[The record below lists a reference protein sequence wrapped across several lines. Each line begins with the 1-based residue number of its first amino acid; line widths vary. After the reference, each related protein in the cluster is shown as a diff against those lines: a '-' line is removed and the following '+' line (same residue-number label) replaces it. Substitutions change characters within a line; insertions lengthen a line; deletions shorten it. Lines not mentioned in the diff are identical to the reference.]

1 MARLDLEILM
11 VDCSN
16 GFCGHASNV
25 VAVHKDR
32 HGASRRV
39 LFYIPLHTAP
49 LDATV

>member
-1 MARLDLEILM
+1 VARLDLEILM
-11 VDCSN
+11 VDCN

-39 LFYIPLHTAP
+39 LFYIALHTAP